1 MYSMGMS
8 NHHDS
13 RLEFGV
19 LLPQGWIDD
28 LKGLGFEYIKRFAL
42 TAETLGF
49 SLWAYDHFIPYKEYR
64 PFIGKPMLECWI
76 LLSSIAGVTS
86 KARIGQV
93 VTCNSYRN
101 PALLAKMASTLD
113 YISNGRLEFG
123 IGAGWYEEEYVS
135 YGYQFPSARAR
146 IEQLDEAL
154 NIIRAMW
161 VDEEAS
167 TFHGKYHKVINAVN
181 YPKPVQKPHPP
192 IMVGGSGRLLLKVA
206 AKHADIYNCPF
217 VDVDGLTDKLRV
229 LKEHCINIRR
239 DYSTIVKSLLMR
251 VIIAD
256 RHETLI
262 EKIRVVKRSDES
274 IDWFISRNKGST
286 IIGTPDDVAR
296 ELQGYAAIGV
306 RHFILHPLPIEEDL
320 ESLRLLI
327 DACKKV

>member
-1 MYSMGMS
+1 MGKS
-8 NHHDS
+8 TDG
-13 RLEFGV
+13 LEFGI
-19 LLPQGWIDD
+19 LIPQGWIDD
-28 LKGLGFEYIKRFAL
+28 LNGLTFEYVKRFAL

-49 SLWAYDHFIPYKEYR
+49 NSLWAYDHFIPYKEYR
-64 PFIGKPMLECWI
+64 PFIGRPMLECWT
-76 LLSSIAGVTS
+76 LLSYIAGMTS

-123 IGAGWYEEEYVS
+123 IGAGWYEEEYIS

-161 VDEEAS
+161 VDETC
-167 TFHGKYHKVINAVN
+167 TFHGRYYNVINAVN
-181 YPKPVQKPHPP
+181 YPKPLQKPHPP

-217 VDVDGLTDKLRV
+217 ADIDKFSDRLKV
-229 LKEHCINIRR
+229 LKEHCSTMKR
-239 DYSTIVKSLLMR
+239 DYNSIVKSLLIR

-256 RHETLI
+256 GHEALM
-262 EKIRVVKRSDES
+262 EKVRAVKRSNES
-274 IDWFISRNKGST
+274 IDEFIARNKGST
-286 IIGTPDDVAR
+286 LIGTPDEVAR

-306 RHFILHPLPIEEDL
+306 RHFILHLLPIDTL

-327 DACKKV
+327 DTCKRV